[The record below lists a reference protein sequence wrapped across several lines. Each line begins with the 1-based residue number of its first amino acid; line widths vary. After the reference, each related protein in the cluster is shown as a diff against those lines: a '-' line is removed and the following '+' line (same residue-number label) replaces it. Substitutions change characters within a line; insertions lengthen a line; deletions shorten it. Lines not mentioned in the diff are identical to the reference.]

1 MPNPLSNY
9 FNIKLTKH
17 QMPDLKSPHSN
28 YHKYLCVDNKMEH
41 RVSSSQLNALLDILQ
56 ENPDVGARRWHWSE
70 IKRGDRPKVARNC

>member
-1 MPNPLSNY
+1 MDELLVGPFELLS
-9 FNIKLTKH
+9 T
-17 QMPDLKSPHSN
+17 
-28 YHKYLCVDNKMEH
+28 YLCVDNKMEH

>member
-1 MPNPLSNY
+1 MPLRFLDNEQ
-9 FNIKLTKH
+9 H
-17 QMPDLKSPHSN
+17 QYKSER
-28 YHKYLCVDNKMEH
+28 YLCVDNKMEH